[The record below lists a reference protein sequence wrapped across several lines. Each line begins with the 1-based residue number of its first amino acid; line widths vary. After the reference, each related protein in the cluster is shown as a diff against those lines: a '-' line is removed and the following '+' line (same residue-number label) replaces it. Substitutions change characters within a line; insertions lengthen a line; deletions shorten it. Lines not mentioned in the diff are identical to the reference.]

1 MIFPNK
7 KTHHRI
13 AFFFLAL
20 FCVGQ
25 IVIPFHYAHAI
36 IPVSID
42 ADINTPLYVIGNS
55 NTLATQIAVNALTA
69 EYAATEA
76 AKAKLLAAIEVAKA
90 AEIAAL
96 EAKSFLERY
105 VIYPAIRVL
114 IMTLIQTMTDD
125 ILGWIKGDGG
135 RGVGF
140 VKNLEQ
146 NAFTEAN
153 LQAGEFLN
161 HVSGINLCSVD
172 ISKIIKLTI
181 NVPGYE
187 HLNPQLACTLKG
199 IVNNVESFY
208 QDFENGGWPAFVG
221 IAVDSQNNAI
231 GASMIAEVNFAAKKG
246 SAAKALQDRL
256 NRGSGFKGVTLKKK
270 SKVCDPLPTSAGTGD
285 PFLDDLRSPDP
296 NLEDPL
302 LDFESTDPNPRSVC
316 YTQEEDTT
324 PGGVVADALNTQLNH
339 VGLDMGIAELGAV
352 SQEIDGAISAIITAL
367 MQRVFKE
374 ATNLF

>member
-1 MIFPNK
+1 M
-7 KTHHRI
+7 
-13 AFFFLAL
+13 
-20 FCVGQ
+20 Q
-25 IVIPFHYAHAI
+25 ISV
-36 IPVSID
+36 
-42 ADINTPLYVIGNS
+42 PLYHAQATGFPVVDLLHIAATEEAGKAEVAAIGA
-55 NTLATQIAVNALTA
+55 LATQQA
-69 EYAATEA
+69 EIEA

-114 IMTLIQTMTDD
+114 IMTLIQTMTED

-161 HVSGINLCSVD
+161 HVSGIDLCSAD
-172 ISKIIKLTI
+172 ISKMIRLTI
-181 NVPGYE
+181 NVPGYQ
-187 HLNPQLACTLKG
+187 HLGAQLGCTLTG
-199 IVNNVESFY
+199 IIDNVDRFY
-208 QDFENGGWPAFVG
+208 QDFNNGGWPAFVG

-231 GASMIAEVNFAAKKG
+231 GASMIAEVNFAARKG

-256 NRGSGFKGVTLKKK
+256 NRGSGFEGVTLTKK
-270 SKVCDPLPTSAGTGD
+270 STVCEAPSESGGAEFLGFDPV
-285 PFLDDLRSPDP
+285 PF
-296 NLEDPL
+296 
-302 LDFESTDPNPRSVC
+302 C
-316 YTQEEDTT
+316 YTQEVDTT

-367 MQRVFKE
+367 MQRVF
-374 ATNLF
+374 